1 MEWLKDSKACL
12 DIAEI
17 MLDEVEELIQES
29 IQHEDVLPYLKVK
42 IKNFLENCR
51 SPLDYSANF
60 IFIAYC
66 KSNYKGEALKRR
78 GKVYFPIIPKKLG
91 KSSFY
96 RQISENWKGLRQTNP
111 TIVSI
116 LEECQHFST
125 VPWLNNLTYLI
136 NENKHRNLTKQ
147 KQEKK
152 AFQVHN
158 LVLPGNIIIKNATS
172 YGENGPNIVNY
183 NGEIFNSETAMN
195 HPTAKSFE
203 ATLYV
208 DYYFTDLQLPVIP
221 TLKQIFEGTKKTINN
236 LEQNL

>member
-29 IQHEDVLPYLKVK
+29 IQHEDVIPYLKVK

-51 SPLDYSANF
+51 SPLDYAANF

-78 GKVYFPIIPKKLG
+78 GRVYFPIIPKRLG

-96 RQISENWKGLRQTNP
+96 KQINEDWKGLRETNP
-111 TIVSI
+111 KIVPI
-116 LEECQHFST
+116 LEDCQHFST
-125 VPWLNNLTYLI
+125 VPWLINLTYLI

-147 KQEKK
+147 RKEEKGVH
-152 AFQVHN
+152 VHN
-158 LVLPGNIIIKNATS
+158 MILPGGNIFNNVQSFGNGGHDIVINGVPFDSSTAQSHPHVNNYNAT
-172 YGENGPNIVNY
+172 
-183 NGEIFNSETAMN
+183 F
-195 HPTAKSFE
+195 
-203 ATLYV
+203 YV
-208 DYYFTDLQLPVIP
+208 EFFFTDLNTSVIP
-221 TLKQIFEGTKKTINN
+221 TLKEIYVGTKRLINDLDKTI
-236 LEQNL
+236 